1 MSSGVPDSQVVVT
14 GSIFCRQW
22 PWQTFLLLWKQSL
35 GTNVCYYKAS
45 SSVCKQFMAR
55 NNHNNDG
62 ILITCRIKIH
72 VKIQL
77 RLKKWVTNSVTLLL
91 VLTGTYKVILLQD
104 SVLSHGQIQCLEKRR
119 RENLEPTRE
128 HKCWPGSS
136 KTAREWD
143 VWQNPQETRGKRKT
157 RQIGKYLRL

>member
-1 MSSGVPDSQVVVT
+1 MSSGVPDSLAVVT

-22 PWQTFLLLWKQSL
+22 PWQTFLLLWKQTL

-55 NNHNNDG
+55 NNYNNDG
-62 ILITCRIKIH
+62 ILIICRTKIH

-91 VLTGTYKVILLQD
+91 VLTGTYKVILFT
-104 SVLSHGQIQCLEKRR
+104 GQYIKSWANTMSRETEKRKLR
-119 RENLEPTRE
+119 TNTWTQ
-128 HKCWPGSS
+128 CWPGSS
-136 KTAREWD
+136 KTARMRCVTEPTGNKG
-143 VWQNPQETRGKRKT
+143 QA
-157 RQIGKYLRL
+157 